1 MIINGTLYVVNK
13 TNQCS
18 LSVMIFPVGWLHL
31 SVKTVVMEIFAIW
44 EAMILSSVFDGI
56 NERLEIGL
64 SLLSSLESRVS
75 FLIRGRTIYWLLKS
89 EGKKPFSRGKFIIVV
104 MVGRRTSIQFFRSHV
119 RSFFFQKFLIVP
131 SYYLIY
137 LYLVL

>member
-1 MIINGTLYVVNK
+1 
-13 TNQCS
+13 
-18 LSVMIFPVGWLHL
+18 MIFPVGWLHL

-104 MVGRRTSIQFFRSHV
+104 MVGRRTSMQFFRSHV
-119 RSFFFQKFLIVP
+119 RSFFFSEVFNSAKLLLDLFIPGTLK
-131 SYYLIY
+131 YL
-137 LYLVL
+137 LLKSFKLVD